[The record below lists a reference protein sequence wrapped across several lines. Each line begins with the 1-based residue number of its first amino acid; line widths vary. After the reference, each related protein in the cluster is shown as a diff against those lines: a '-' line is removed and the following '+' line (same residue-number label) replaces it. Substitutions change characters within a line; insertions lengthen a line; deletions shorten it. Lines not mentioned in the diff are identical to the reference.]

1 MVVVPTPKVMA
12 AEGLPDVTAM
22 LLTITVAVASSV
34 VGVTVMVDTLL
45 ATLSVSVVGTVWPC
59 ARPALVLKLSNLSFA
74 DCASVTTRVY
84 VLVLL
89 SAAVTTMV
97 MVFVPGDMVTAVAAP
112 DGAVVPL
119 MVSVAVGS
127 ATVGVTVRVAP
138 LPTPA
143 VKLVAVPKAG
153 ERVPLLKVRLA
164 RLSFADAARVTV
176 RV

>member
-1 MVVVPTPKVMA
+1 M
-12 AEGLPDVTAM
+12 
-22 LLTITVAVASSV
+22 
-34 VGVTVMVDTLL
+34 
-45 ATLSVSVVGTVWPC
+45 
-59 ARPALVLKLSNLSFA
+59 
-74 DCASVTTRVY
+74 
-84 VLVLL
+84 
-89 SAAVTTMV
+89 AAVTTMV
-97 MVFVPGDMVTAVAAP
+97 MVFVPGVIVTAVAAP